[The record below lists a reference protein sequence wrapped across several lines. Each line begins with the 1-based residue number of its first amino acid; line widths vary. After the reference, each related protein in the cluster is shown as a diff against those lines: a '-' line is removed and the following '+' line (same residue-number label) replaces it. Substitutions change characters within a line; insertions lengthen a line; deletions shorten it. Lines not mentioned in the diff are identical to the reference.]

1 MTLLETYRRTAGS
14 TRLGVPLVDEAV
26 EDGRA
31 AGAAGPGW
39 RGTYAGVVDGWPT
52 PAALAGTAARLDGTR
67 VADGVVFTAT
77 VDGVDVEQPFPL
89 DVLPRVVPA
98 DEWRHLAEGVVQR
111 TRALEAFL
119 GDVYGARDGRPPAVV
134 ADGVVPAWV
143 VTESPGLRARGPQW
157 AAPGVPRI
165 TVSGLDL
172 LKDGDGPWRVLEDN
186 LRIPSGMGYAIANR
200 AGVAAAEP
208 GLLER
213 APAML
218 EPSEAPALLLE
229 GLLALAPPRCRR
241 AVPSVVVLSDG
252 PGNSAW
258 FEHVLLAAGMGVPV
272 VTPAD
277 LGVDGSGVR
286 ARTATGDVPVDVL
299 YRRTDEDALG
309 GLRGLEGTPLDDL
322 LLRAVRAGR
331 LSVAN
336 APGNGVADD
345 KATYAYVPAMVRY
358 YLGEEPV
365 LDDVRTWV
373 LADPEMLA
381 DALPRLAELV
391 VKPVDGYGGLGVVFG
406 PLLDERGLA
415 DLRAEVEAG
424 PHRFVAQQPVT
435 FTTHPT
441 LCGEALA
448 PRHVDLRVFALGT
461 ADPLRPVVS
470 PAPLTRVALREGS
483 LVVNSSAGGGSKDT
497 WVLTDG

>member
-1 MTLLETYRRTAGS
+1 MTLLETYRRTAG
-14 TRLGVPLVDEAV
+14 TLRLGVPLVDEAV
-26 EDGRA
+26 DDGRA
-31 AGAAGPGW
+31 AGSAGPGW
-39 RGTYAGVVDGWPT
+39 RGAYAGVVDGWST
-52 PAALAGTAARLDGTR
+52 PEALAGTAARLDGTR

-119 GDVYGARDGRPPAVV
+119 GDVYGARGGRPPAVV

-143 VTESPGLRARGPQW
+143 VSESPGLRPRGPQW

-172 LKDGDGPWRVLEDN
+172 LKDGDGSWRVLEDN

-213 APAML
+213 APSML

-277 LGVDGSGVR
+277 LGVDGSGVL
-286 ARTATGDVPVDVL
+286 ARTPTGVVPVDVL

-309 GLRGLEGTPLDDL
+309 GLRDLEGTPLDDL

-331 LSVAN
+331 L
-336 APGNGVADD
+336 
-345 KATYAYVPAMVRY
+345 
-358 YLGEEPV
+358 
-365 LDDVRTWV
+365 
-373 LADPEMLA
+373 
-381 DALPRLAELV
+381 
-391 VKPVDGYGGLGVVFG
+391 
-406 PLLDERGLA
+406 
-415 DLRAEVEAG
+415 
-424 PHRFVAQQPVT
+424 
-435 FTTHPT
+435 
-441 LCGEALA
+441 
-448 PRHVDLRVFALGT
+448 
-461 ADPLRPVVS
+461 
-470 PAPLTRVALREGS
+470 
-483 LVVNSSAGGGSKDT
+483 
-497 WVLTDG
+497 